1 MKMSLTSILAG
12 AAALVAPTL
21 VASTGANAETMR
33 LEWVMQGQFAGPI
46 VAYEKGYYK
55 EAGVDLELLP
65 AGPDIKPAV
74 MVATGAD
81 TFGIGH
87 PNQIIAARANGAPLI
102 TVAQLGQKSVTAYIA
117 RKDSGIESIEDMP
130 GHSVGLWFGGDEQ
143 EFLAM
148 LAAADI
154 PQSDVNI
161 VSQGYDIVGWLNGDY
176 DVMQVTLY
184 NELQQVY
191 RQGFSKDDLVFL
203 DPADQGVAIIS
214 TGIFTTDA
222 EVADDPETVQAVV
235 NATLRGWQEAL
246 ADPEAAAAIV
256 AKYNDE
262 LVVEDQVE
270 QIKAMGELFC
280 AGPTLEG
287 KFGETDPKDWEVA
300 QKILVDAELIDNAID
315 IAEGYTN
322 KFVDAA
328 PAEYRTLACEG

>member
-1 MKMSLTSILAG
+1 MKKLLATLLVG
-12 AAALVAPTL
+12 AAALLSAD
-21 VASTGANAETMR
+21 GANAETMR

-46 VAYEKGYYK
+46 LAYEKGYYK
-55 EAGVDLELLP
+55 DAGVDLELLP

-87 PNQIIAARANGAPLI
+87 PNQIIAARSNGAPLV

-117 RKDSGIESIEDMP
+117 RKESGIKSIDDMR

-148 LAAADI
+148 LDAAGI
-154 PQSDVNI
+154 PQSEVNI
-161 VSQGYDIVGWLNGDY
+161 ISQGYDIVGWLNGDY

-191 RQGFSKDDLVFL
+191 REGFTPDDLVFL
-203 DPADQGVAIIS
+203 DPAAQGVAIIS
-214 TGIFTTDA
+214 TGIFTTES
-222 EVADDPETVQAVV
+222 EVNDKPEIVQAVV
-235 NATLRGWQEAL
+235 NATLRGWKEAL
-246 ADPEAAAAIV
+246 MDPQAAAEIV

-262 LVVEDQVE
+262 LVVEEQVE

-280 AGPTLEG
+280 AGPTLQG

-300 QKILVDAELIDNAID
+300 QKILLDADLIDTAID
-315 IAEGYTN
+315 IADGYTN
-322 KFVDAA
+322 TFVDAA
-328 PAEYRTLACEG
+328 PAEYRTIPCNK